1 MIAITTSFFSELGNI
16 VCMYNYYNLLAE
28 KDMFCNGFIAGLMI
42 IMLKLIIILII
53 MPMIT
58 HRQLLTCLSKNVFT
72 TALPSGRVLSALL
85 KFKSAP

>member
-1 MIAITTSFFSELGNI
+1 
-16 VCMYNYYNLLAE
+16 MYNYYNLLAE

-72 TALPSGRVLSALL
+72 TALPSGLCSLTI
-85 KFKSAP
+85 FKKIGYLEIRKKI